1 MKSVNIFLPA
11 IILLLTYTTFAG
23 NLRAIEGDDIEQT
36 VVNYVKNIDNQNVA
50 ELNKTILPDASFS
63 TYNQITNNLENYNS
77 SKFMSMVKDGQIGG
91 WKRNVNV
98 GSVSVDGN
106 TAVAKLDI
114 SDPKILES
122 GFVTLV
128 KDNGT
133 WKIASQVSNLQLNKQ
148 GQAGA
153 TQK

>member
-1 MKSVNIFLPA
+1 MNSIK
-11 IILLLTYTTFAG
+11 ILLSALVIFSTQMIFAA
-23 NLRAIEGDDIEQT
+23 NPPAKDEDDIQQA
-36 VVNYVKNIDNQNVA
+36 VVNYVKNVDTQNSV
-50 ELNKTILPDASFS
+50 ELSKDILPAATFI
-63 TYNQITNNLENYNS
+63 TFNKITNNVDNVTT
-77 SKFMSMVKDGQIGG
+77 SKFVSMVKDGQKGG
-91 WKRNVNV
+91 WKREVNI
-98 GSVSVDGN
+98 GSVTVDGN

-114 SDPKILES
+114 SDTKVVES

-148 GQAGA
+148 AGA